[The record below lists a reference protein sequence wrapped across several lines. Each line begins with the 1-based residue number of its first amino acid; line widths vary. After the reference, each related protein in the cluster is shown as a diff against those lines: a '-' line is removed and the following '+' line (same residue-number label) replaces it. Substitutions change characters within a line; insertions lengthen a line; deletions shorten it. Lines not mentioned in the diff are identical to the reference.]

1 MEIDDGKKKIN
12 KFEIIDSRKFGENIR
27 EQRTKMKLTRDD
39 FASLSGLSVDY
50 IGKIERGTDIPSL
63 AVAIIFSNALN
74 TPIDY
79 LLNGKEKEDKS
90 LNLLKLEQILSKSSE
105 IDIEYFVKFLELRSE
120 YGHLK

>member
-1 MEIDDGKKKIN
+1 MDMEEGKKKIN

-27 EQRTKMKLTRDD
+27 EQRAKMKITRDD

-63 AVAIIFSNALN
+63 AVAIIISNTLN

-79 LLNGKEKEDKS
+79 LLTGKEKENKS
-90 LNLLKLEQILSKSSE
+90 INLLKLEQIISKASE
-105 IDIEYFVKFLELRSE
+105 SEIEYFVKLLELRSE
-120 YGHLK
+120 YENRK